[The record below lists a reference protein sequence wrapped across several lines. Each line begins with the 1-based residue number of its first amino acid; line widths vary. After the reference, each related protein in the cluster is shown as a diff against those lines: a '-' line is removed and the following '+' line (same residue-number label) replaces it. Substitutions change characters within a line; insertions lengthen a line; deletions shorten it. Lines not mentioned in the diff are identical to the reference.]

1 MTGGAMRPRR
11 IVGFVGPIYD
21 ALERMSYPLM
31 RIVTGLFLIPHG
43 AQKLFGLFGGDITN
57 TAGFFAKVG
66 IEPALPLAYA
76 TGGVEFFG
84 GLLLVIGLL
93 TRIAAAGVA
102 IMMAV
107 AILSVHLANGF
118 FWTSGGYEYPLMWG
132 LLMLAIFIRGGGD
145 LSVDRAIG
153 YEF

>member
-1 MTGGAMRPRR
+1 MSGHPRR

-21 ALERMSYPLM
+21 ALQGVSYPLM
-31 RIVTGLFLIPHG
+31 RIVTGAFLLPHG
-43 AQKLFGLFGGDITN
+43 SQKLFGLFGGNIHD

-66 IEPALPLAYA
+66 IEPALPLAYV

-84 GLLLVIGLL
+84 GLLLVLGLL
-93 TRIAAAGVA
+93 TRVAAAAVV

-107 AILSVHLANGF
+107 AILSVHLAKGY
-118 FWTSGGYEYPLMWG
+118 FWTSLGFEYPLMWA
-132 LLMLAIFIRGGGD
+132 LFAFAIFIHGGGRFS
-145 LSVDRAIG
+145 LDRAIG